1 MAVPSMHVLAAGAR
15 AVPGYDPITAISWL
29 HSYWAEGPRFAAL
42 GLADGDPIGT
52 WPDETGSSDLT
63 QSTAGMKPTYRTS
76 LAALGSK
83 PAVDSDGGDQI
94 RATLSAVS
102 QPFTIVTVQ
111 EGIDSGK
118 LGVDINGNSGWGLYN
133 SSGKWNVFYG
143 AGPINGGTS
152 DTGKHLFVLV
162 GDGASCKIIVDGT
175 TVVTGNAGTGQAE
188 LFGYS
193 GLSAGGFYVSG
204 SAGFLAIASGVMGS
218 SDLADLLAWSQ
229 DHYGTP

>member
-1 MAVPSMHVLAAGAR
+1 MAVPSMHVLAAKQPVAG
-15 AVPGYDPITAISWL
+15 GFDPITAITWE
-29 HSYWAEGPRFAAL
+29 HSYWAEGPAFAAL

-76 LAALGSK
+76 LAALGSR

-94 RATLSAVS
+94 RASLTAIS

-111 EGIDSGK
+111 EGIDAGK
-118 LGVDINGNSGWGLYN
+118 LGVDIDGDARWGLYN
-133 SSGKWNVFYG
+133 SSGKWNVWYG

-162 GDGASCKIIVDGT
+162 ADGASCKIIVDGT
-175 TVVTGNAGTGQAE
+175 TAVTGNAGTGPAG

-193 GLSAGGFYVSG
+193 GLSTSGFYVSG
-204 SAGFLAIASGVMGS
+204 SAGFLAIASGVMGA

-229 DHYGTP
+229 SHYGTP